1 MANIRPMV
9 SRKGKPSLRDARPD
23 ESAAL
28 RELAVRSLEWWG
40 YDEARLAAW
49 HPPSDIAESFVAEF
63 GGELAGWAGMR
74 PGAKKGEF
82 ELPALYVDPGLMR
95 RGIGSLLLAEARR
108 RAVRRGARKLVAIGD
123 PNAEPFFR
131 ETGGRTTGRGAAAEL
146 PGGEAA
152 RFEYP
157 LALTI
162 RIAERKDAD
171 DISEL
176 VGGLASA
183 FLLDPDAGEEV
194 PLLRSFTPE
203 AIVRY
208 VTGEQ
213 YRYYVA
219 EIGERIVGVAALR
232 DDSDVFHLFHLFV
245 APEWQG
251 LGIAS
256 RLWRALRD
264 AALDDGEVPAGG
276 AFMVN
281 SAVGAVPVYER
292 FGFKSTGPR
301 VEKNGI
307 AFVPMRL
314 PFSAAR

>member
-1 MANIRPMV
+1 M
-9 SRKGKPSLRDARPD
+9 RDARA
-23 ESAAL
+23 EELGAL
-28 RELAVRSLEWWG
+28 RELAVRSLAWWG
-40 YDEARLAAW
+40 YDEPRLAAW
-49 HPPSDIAESFVAEF
+49 HAPADISETFVAEA
-63 GGELAGWAGMR
+63 GGELAGWAGLR
-74 PGAKKGEF
+74 PGAKKGEL

-95 RGIGSLLLAEARR
+95 RGVGSLLLAEARR
-108 RAVRRGARKLVAIGD
+108 RAVRAGARRLVAVGD

-131 ETGGRTTGRGAAAEL
+131 ETGGRMTGRDAAPDL

-157 LALTI
+157 LGLTI
-162 RIAERKDAD
+162 RIAERADAD

-176 VGGLASA
+176 VGGLAVA
-183 FLLDPDAGEEV
+183 FLLEPDAGEDA

-203 AIVRY
+203 AIARY

-219 EIGERIVGVAALR
+219 DIGGRIVGVAALR
-232 DDSDVFHLFHLFV
+232 DDSEVFHLFHLFV

-251 LGIAS
+251 LGIS
-256 RLWRALRD
+256 TRLWTAVRD

-276 AFMVN
+276 AFTVN

-292 FGFKSTGPR
+292 FGFAALGPR

>member
-1 MANIRPMV
+1 MV
-9 SRKGKPSLRDARPD
+9 SRKAKGKLSLRDARPA
-23 ESAAL
+23 EASAL
-28 RELAVRSLEWWG
+28 HELATRSLAWWG

-49 HPPSDIAESFVAEF
+49 RAPPDIGETFVVEF
-63 GGELAGWAGMR
+63 AGELAGWAGLR
-74 PGAKKGEF
+74 PGARKGEF
-82 ELPALYVDPGLMR
+82 ELPALYVDPALMR

-108 RAVRRGARKLVAIGD
+108 RAVRASAHRLVAIGD

-131 ETGGRTTGRGAAAEL
+131 EAGGKPMGRSPAAEL
-146 PGGEAA
+146 PGGESA

-157 LALTI
+157 LGLTI
-162 RIAERKDAD
+162 RVAEREDAD

-176 VGGLASA
+176 VGSLATA
-183 FLLDPDAGEEV
+183 FLREPDADEEA

-203 AIVRY
+203 AIARY

-219 EIGERIVGVAALR
+219 DIGGRIVGVSALR
-232 DDSDVFHLFHLFV
+232 DDDDVFHLFHLFV

-251 LGIAS
+251 LGIS
-256 RLWRALRD
+256 TRLWSEVRD
-264 AALDDGEVPAGG
+264 AVLDDGDIPADG
-276 AFMVN
+276 AFTVN
-281 SAVGAVPVYER
+281 SALGAVPVYER
-292 FGFKSTGPR
+292 FGFAPAGPR

-314 PFSAAR
+314 AAKAAR

>member
-1 MANIRPMV
+1 MV
-9 SRKGKPSLRDARPD
+9 TRKGKPSLRDARPE

-28 RELAVRSLEWWG
+28 RGLAVRSLEWWG
-40 YDEARLAAW
+40 YDEKRLAAW
-49 HPPSDIAESFVAEF
+49 QPPGDIADAFVAEF
-63 GGELAGWAGMR
+63 GGELAGWAGLR
-74 PGAKKGEF
+74 PGARKDEL

-95 RGIGSLLLAEARR
+95 RGVGSLLLAEARR
-108 RAVRRGARKLVAIGD
+108 RAMRGGARKLVAVGD

-131 ETGGRTTGRGAAAEL
+131 ETGGRTTERGAAAEL

-157 LALTI
+157 LELTI
-162 RIAERKDAD
+162 RVAERKDAD

-176 VGGLASA
+176 VGGLAVA
-183 FLLDPDAGEEV
+183 FLLDPDAGEDA

-203 AIVRY
+203 AIGRY

-213 YRYYVA
+213 YRYHVA
-219 EIGERIVGVAALR
+219 EIGGRIVGVAALR

-245 APEWQG
+245 DSEWQG
-251 LGIAS
+251 LGISS
-256 RLWRALRD
+256 RLWRAVRD
-264 AALDDGEVPAGG
+264 AALDEDDIPPDG
-276 AFMVN
+276 AFTVN
-281 SAVGAVPVYER
+281 SAVRAVPVYER
-292 FGFKSTGPR
+292 FGFQAAGPK

>member
-1 MANIRPMV
+1 MV

-23 ESAAL
+23 ESGAL
-28 RELAVRSLEWWG
+28 RELAARSLAWWG

-49 HPPSDIAESFVAEF
+49 QPPADTTEVFVAES
-63 GGELAGWAGMR
+63 GGELAGWAGLR
-74 PGAKKGEF
+74 PGAKKGEL

-108 RAVRRGARKLVAIGD
+108 RAVRAGARQLVAIGD

-131 ETGGRTTGRGAAAEL
+131 ETGGRTTSRGAAAEL

-157 LALTI
+157 LGLTI
-162 RIAERKDAD
+162 RIAEREDAD

-176 VGGLASA
+176 VGGLAVA
-183 FLLDPDAGEEV
+183 FLLEPDAGEDA

-203 AIVRY
+203 AIARY

-219 EIGERIVGVAALR
+219 DIGGRIVGVAALR

-251 LGIAS
+251 LGIS
-256 RLWRALRD
+256 TRLWRAVRD
-264 AALDDGEVPAGG
+264 AALDDGDVPAGG
-276 AFMVN
+276 GFTVN
-281 SAVGAVPVYER
+281 SALGAVPVYQR
-292 FGFKSTGPR
+292 FGFAALGPR

-307 AFVPMRL
+307 AFVPMKL

>member
-1 MANIRPMV
+1 MV

-23 ESAAL
+23 EAGAL
-28 RELAVRSLEWWG
+28 RELAVRSLAWWG
-40 YDEARLAAW
+40 YDELRLAAW
-49 HPPSDIAESFVAEF
+49 QVPPDITETFVAES
-63 GGELAGWAGMR
+63 GGELAGWAGLR

-108 RAVRRGARKLVAIGD
+108 RAVRAGARRLVAIGD

-131 ETGGRTTGRGAAAEL
+131 ETGGRTTGRGAASEL

-157 LALTI
+157 LGLTI
-162 RIAERKDAD
+162 RIAGREDAD

-176 VGGLASA
+176 VGGLAVA
-183 FLLDPDAGEEV
+183 FLLEPDAGDDA

-203 AIVRY
+203 AIARY

-219 EIGERIVGVAALR
+219 DIGGRIVGVAALR

-251 LGIAS
+251 LGIS
-256 RLWRALRD
+256 TRLWAAVRD
-264 AALDDGEVPAGG
+264 AALDDGEIPAGG
-276 AFMVN
+276 AFTVN
-281 SAVGAVPVYER
+281 SAIGAVPVYER
-292 FGFKSTGPR
+292 FGFSAQGPR

-307 AFVPMRL
+307 AFVPMKL